1 MQFIDV
7 SYIITFSFLL
17 LAIYIYNGFKFELGK
32 LPIYK
37 TFPKLSVII
46 AAKNEEKNVTQ
57 LLDSLSKLN
66 YPEENYEV
74 IIVDDNSSDDTYNLI
89 QSEIPGKKNYK
100 LIKAVQKK
108 YEGKRGALQIGI
120 ENAQYNFI
128 VITDADCKPEI
139 NWLRAIASK
148 LDAGFDFVF
157 GVAPIES
164 GKKLVQKLSAF
175 ENLRNSY
182 LTIAAVGVNIP
193 YSASARSFAFRKKS
207 FERIGGYSNTTQT
220 ISGDDDLLLREA
232 VKNKMLIG
240 TLVDP
245 ESFVYSTAPNT
256 FQEYKKQKIRHIKTS
271 FYYLIKQKLF
281 LGAWHLLNL
290 ASLFSILLILF
301 SPVFLL
307 PFLVKLFY
315 DLFIIIKHQQD
326 LGQNFRF
333 YEIIYL
339 QILFEIFV
347 VINFFN
353 SFSKNS
359 EWK

>member
-17 LAIYIYNGFKFELGK
+17 LAIYTYNGFKFELGK

-57 LLDSLSKLN
+57 LLDSLSKLH

-74 IIVDDNSSDDTYNLI
+74 IIVDDNSDDNTSNLI
-89 QSEIPGKKNYK
+89 QTQISKKNNFRLLKADQKKLEGKK
-100 LIKAVQKK
+100 
-108 YEGKRGALQIGI
+108 GALQIGI
-120 ENAQYNFI
+120 ENAKYNLI

-139 NWLRAIASK
+139 NWLKAIASK
-148 LDAGFDFVF
+148 LDAGYDFVF

-182 LTIAAVGVNIP
+182 LSMAAVGINIP
-193 YSASARSFAFRKKS
+193 CSASARSFAFRKKS

-240 TLVDP
+240 TLIDP
-245 ESFVYSTAPNT
+245 EAFVYSAAPAS
-256 FQEYKKQKIRHIKTS
+256 FEEYKKQKVRHIKTS
-271 FYYLIKQKLF
+271 FYYSLKQKLF
-281 LGAWHLLNL
+281 LAAWHLVNL
-290 ASLFSILLILF
+290 ISLFSILLTVI
-301 SPVFLL
+301 SPFFLL
-307 PFLVKLFY
+307 PFLVKLFF
-315 DLFIIIKHQQD
+315 DLFIVIKHQQD
-326 LGQNFRF
+326 LGHQFRF
-333 YEIIYL
+333 FEIIYL
-339 QILFEIFV
+339 QIIFEIF
-347 VINFFN
+347 IITNFFN
-353 SFSKNS
+353 SIFKKS